1 MGDGA
6 CVARA
11 WMEVFSVRAM
21 LFMFLRRALF
31 IIVQPYIIAHPIHPR
46 TRLGTADSPL
56 APLRVL
62 NTARQLRGL
71 SRRSRRA

>member
-31 IIVQPYIIAHPIHPR
+31 IIVQPYIIAHPIHPHSPR
-46 TRLGTADSPL
+46 DSPL

>member
-31 IIVQPYIIAHPIHPR
+31 IIVQPYIIAHPIHPHSPR
-46 TRLGTADSPL
+46 DSPL

-62 NTARQLRGL
+62 IAKHCAPA
-71 SRRSRRA
+71 SRPQPQEP